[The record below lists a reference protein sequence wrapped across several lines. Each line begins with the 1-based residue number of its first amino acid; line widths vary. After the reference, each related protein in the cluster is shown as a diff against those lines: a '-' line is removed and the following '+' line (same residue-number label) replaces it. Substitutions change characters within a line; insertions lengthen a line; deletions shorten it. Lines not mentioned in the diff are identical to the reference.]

1 MKHTFSIVLFA
12 AALLLVGCGG
22 EPKVIEAETDATTDA
37 PAASGSL
44 FTDAPPVVGSAPSGG
59 SVDGAVHR
67 VEVLEVLPTQKYS
80 YMRVKENAEEYWVAV
95 LKRDDIKPGQT
106 YAFSGGLLKRNF
118 QSQEYDRVFDK
129 VYLVSDL
136 RAADGSAP
144 APATAAAAPASADV
158 APPKSVP
165 AVPGAIKLADLV
177 ANIAKYDG
185 KTVRVTG
192 KCMKIN
198 PMIMGRNWVHIQDG
212 TGNNVD
218 LTVTTTAQLSLG
230 AIVTLEGT
238 IAINK
243 DFGAGYRYDY
253 IMEGAVVK

>member
-22 EPKVIEAETDATTDA
+22 EPKVIEAETATTTDA

-144 APATAAAAPASADV
+144 TATAAAAPAPADV
-158 APPKSVP
+158 VPPKSVP

-185 KTVRVTG
+185 KTVVVTG

-253 IMEGAVVK
+253 IMEGAVIK